1 MAQIRARIETI
12 IAGYGAE
19 PGYTRGR
26 GGFIVKT
33 ALNFHKTKGVFLQFR
48 GALAPANPLVPP
60 LASYLM
66 HKEPS
71 ISTYYNANLV
81 VERSIH
87 QKCSE

>member
-48 GALAPANPLVPP
+48 GALAQPTP
-60 LASYLM
+60 
-66 HKEPS
+66 
-71 ISTYYNANLV
+71 
-81 VERSIH
+81 
-87 QKCSE
+87 